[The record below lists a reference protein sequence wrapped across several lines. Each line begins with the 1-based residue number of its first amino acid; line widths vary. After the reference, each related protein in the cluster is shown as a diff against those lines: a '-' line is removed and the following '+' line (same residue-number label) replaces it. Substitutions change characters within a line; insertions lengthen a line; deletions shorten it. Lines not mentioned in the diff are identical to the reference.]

1 MREFVNPYG
10 RVVVDARDALFARA
24 ARLIAAEQAKKRPGA
39 FTVALSGGST
49 PKDWFGWLVARR
61 GLSPEVLAGAHFTVS
76 DERIVPLSS
85 DDSNFGNAQR
95 LLFEPLKIPAD
106 RCHAWPVDLPPAD
119 AADAY
124 AATLGGLTASR
135 ESYGVCMLG
144 VGDDAHTASFFP
156 EGQLLENDGGIPFA
170 AVNTPQRGWR
180 LTITPTGLRTCGL
193 IVVMA
198 LGAGKASALRRV
210 MLGQEEWNAV
220 PAKILATASD
230 RVVWL
235 IDELAAAQL

>member
-1 MREFVNPYG
+1 MHEFVNPYG

-49 PKDWFGWLVARR
+49 PKDWFRWVVASRAF
-61 GLSPEVLAGAHFTVS
+61 SPEVLASAHFTVS

-95 LLFEPLKIPAD
+95 LLFEPLKIPAV
-106 RCHAWPVDLPPAD
+106 RCHAWPVDLPPPQ
-119 AADAY
+119 AAEAY
-124 AATLGGLTASR
+124 AATLAALTGSK

-144 VGDDAHTASFFP
+144 MGDDAHTASFFP
-156 EGQLLENDGGIPFA
+156 GGQLLENDGGVPFA
-170 AVNTPQRGWR
+170 AVDTAQKGWR

-193 IVVMA
+193 ILVMA
-198 LGAGKASALRRV
+198 LGAEKAKALRRV
-210 MLGQEEWNAV
+210 MAGQEEWNAA

-235 IDELAAAQL
+235 IDDLAAAQL

>member
-10 RVVVDARDALFARA
+10 RVVVGPTESLFARA
-24 ARLIAAEQAKKRPGA
+24 VRLIETEYLRKRTGS

-49 PKDWFGWLVARR
+49 PKDWFTWVVAHRAF
-61 GLSPEVLAGAHFTVS
+61 SPELLAAAHFTVS
-76 DERIVPLSS
+76 DERVVPLDSE
-85 DDSNFGNAQR
+85 DSNFGNAR
-95 LLFEPLKIPAD
+95 RVLLEPLKIPAA
-106 RCHAWPVDLPPAD
+106 RSHPWPVDLSPTE
-119 AADAY
+119 AAEAY
-124 AATLGGLTASR
+124 AQNLTALTGPK

-144 VGDDAHTASFFP
+144 MGEDTHTASFFP
-156 EGQLLENDGGIPFA
+156 GSALLEDDGGVSFA

-198 LGAGKASALRRV
+198 LGAGKAQALRRV
-210 MLGQEEWNAV
+210 MIGEEEWSKV
-220 PAKILATASD
+220 PSKILSTASD

-235 IDELAAAQL
+235 VDELAASEL